1 MQGADRPNFEVF
13 FRCRYA
19 AAMAHA
25 PPAPPGPDPRS
36 HWGLD
41 PGTVFLNHG
50 SFGATP
56 LAVLEAQ
63 AACRRRLEANPV
75 AFLDRG
81 LEAEQTRAKAA
92 VGRFLGARPEDF
104 GFVTNATAGINAVL
118 RSLPFAP
125 GDELLTTDHVYGA
138 VRRTLE
144 FVAGR
149 TGATV
154 IEAPVPLPLV
164 SADAV
169 TDALDHAMSERTR
182 LVVIDHVTSP
192 TALVFPAKRIADLC
206 AERGVELLVD
216 GAHAPGMIDLDIAR
230 LGATY
235 YAGNLHKWVCAP
247 KGAGYLWVAPR
258 RQADIHPGT
267 ISHHLGEGLVWE
279 FGWQGTRDVT
289 PWLCAPDAIDFM
301 ERTFGW
307 DAVRRH
313 NHDLAAWVQALLC
326 GRWGVE
332 AGSPADGGLLGAM
345 VTVPLPGDP
354 TGQFETDRAL
364 QARLFEQYR
373 IEIPV
378 MEWSD
383 RWWIRASCQVYNTP
397 DQYETLADAVM
408 ELIAC

>member
-1 MQGADRPNFEVF
+1 
-13 FRCRYA
+13 
-19 AAMAHA
+19 MAHA
-25 PPAPPGPDPRS
+25 PPTPPGRSPRT

-41 PGTVFLNHG
+41 PGVIFLNHG

-63 AACRRRLEANPV
+63 AACRGRLEANPV

-81 LEAEQTRAKAA
+81 LEDEQQRAKAA
-92 VGRFLGARPEDF
+92 VGRFLGARPDDF

-125 GDELLTTDHVYGA
+125 GDELLTTNHVYGA

-154 IEAPVPLPLV
+154 VEAPVPLPIYGRDDVV
-164 SADAV
+164 SVLAA
-169 TDALDHAMSERTR
+169 AMTEHTK
-182 LVVIDHVTSP
+182 LVVVDHVTSP
-192 TALVFPAKRIADLC
+192 TAVVLPVHRVAALC
-206 AERGVELLVD
+206 AERGVEVMID
-216 GAHAPGMIDLDIAR
+216 GAHAPGMLDLDIGQV
-230 LGATY
+230 GATY
-235 YAGNLHKWVCAP
+235 YAGNLHKWACAP

-258 RQADIHPGT
+258 RQAAIHPGT
-267 ISHHLGEGLVWE
+267 ISHYFGQGLARE

-289 PWLCAPDAIDFM
+289 AWLCAPDAIDFM

-307 DAVRRH
+307 DAVRQH
-313 NHDLAAWVQALLC
+313 NHALAAWVQELLC
-326 GRWGVE
+326 ARWGVGP
-332 AGSPADGGLLGAM
+332 ASPADGSALGAM
-345 VTVPLPGDP
+345 VTVPLPGAP
-354 TGQFETDRAL
+354 AERYETGRAL
-364 QARLFEQYR
+364 QAALLARFR
-373 IEIPV
+373 IEIPII
-378 MEWSD
+378 EWSG

-408 ELIAC
+408 ELIPC